1 MNLKIEL
8 HGAIEAEI
16 VSIVNDVHARLLE
29 VEACVN
35 ELPKGPEKRQ
45 VRKAV
50 KNLHGYLQGVAVE
63 KLGLGETSGVV
74 AFSGGTDKPDP
85 DPED

>member
-29 VEACVN
+29 VEACVD
-35 ELPKGPEKRQ
+35 ELPKGVERRS

-50 KNLHGYLQGVAVE
+50 RRLHGYLQSVAVE